1 MNPLSLLNTAIDTLW
16 YWTYGI
22 IVGWG
27 ASFTIILCL
36 FLILFLKVIRLN
48 RRMNYLNN
56 RLVSFERDTNI
67 TLNKIN
73 K

>member
-27 ASFTIILCL
+27 ASFTILVAL
-36 FLILFLKVIRLN
+36 FIALSLKIIRLN
-48 RRMNYLNN
+48 RRINYLEN
-56 RLVSFERDTNI
+56 RLIALDRDVSL
-67 TLNKIN
+67 TLNEMK

>member
-22 IVGWG
+22 LVGWG
-27 ASFTIILCL
+27 ASFTILVAL
-36 FLILFLKVIRLN
+36 FIVVFIKIIRLN
-48 RRMNYLNN
+48 HRITSLNN
-56 RLVSFERDTNI
+56 RLVSLDREVSL

>member
-1 MNPLSLLNTAIDTLW
+1 MNLINAAIETLW

-27 ASFTIILCL
+27 ASFTILVAL
-36 FLILFLKVIRLN
+36 FIVVFIKIIRLN
-48 RRMNYLNN
+48 HRITSLNN
-56 RLVSFERDTNI
+56 RLVALDREVSL

>member
-48 RRMNYLNN
+48 RRITYLNN
-56 RLVSFERDTNI
+56 RLVAFERDVSLT
-67 TLNKIN
+67 IN
-73 K
+73 EIKK